1 MQLIFIPDGSSE
13 DLMNMS
19 MNEIESDEF
28 ELIKEELTEID
39 SRYRIEEVN
48 LGTGADW
55 IAILAIINSIT
66 SILKL
71 SRKAFNE
78 N

>member
-1 MQLIFIPDGSSE
+1 
-13 DLMNMS
+13 MNMS

-71 SRKAFNE
+71 SRKAFNK